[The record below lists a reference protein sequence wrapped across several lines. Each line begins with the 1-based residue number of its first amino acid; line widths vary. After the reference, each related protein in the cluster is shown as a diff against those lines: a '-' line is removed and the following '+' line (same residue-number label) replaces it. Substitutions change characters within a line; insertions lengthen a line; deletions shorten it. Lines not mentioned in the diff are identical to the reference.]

1 MDSAY
6 SSRLLNAVIFS
17 PALFALLVA
26 FLPKNEKGQIRFT
39 TLVGMG
45 LNCLLCIYAW
55 MRFGTDMP
63 EEFRLEYRMHWV
75 DQIGLSYHVGVDG
88 LSVALV
94 LLTGILGPLVV
105 LASWTFIN
113 ERVKEFHLALLL
125 LQTAMLGAL
134 CSIDILLFYLF
145 FEAMLI
151 PMYLLIGVWGSEER
165 QMAAMKFFIYTLVG
179 SLLMLVALLSV
190 YFIASPAGG
199 HSFDYSDVYNGIAT
213 AQQQLAT
220 CLGQAGGCQESQVG
234 GAALALLK
242 WGPWMFFACAFAF
255 AIKVPMFP
263 VHTWLP
269 DAHVQAPAAGSIILA
284 GVMLKMGT
292 YGFWRFAM
300 PLFPVAAR
308 QFQVPLAALAV
319 IGIVYGALMSLAQRD
334 IKKLIAYSSV
344 SHLGYCMLGLAAMTP
359 EGATGSAYQMLNHG
373 VSTGALFLLFGLL
386 YERRHARLMSE
397 YGGIAR
403 VMPIY
408 TTFFLIITFSSVAVP
423 GTNGFVGEFLVLL
436 GTFKSNLPLWMGVL
450 AATGV
455 ILGAAYM
462 LWMVQRVFF
471 GQLTNPENQ
480 QLKDL
485 NLREIA
491 AALPLVV
498 LVLVMGVR
506 PQPILVV
513 LNSSTERFIARTLWA
528 KDKEHSD
535 REKVLV
541 DVRELPVRQVVA
553 QVQLPPP
560 PQLPA
565 QPQVPALPKPMVR
578 PVPVGNLPALPQ
590 GNVPRPLLPG
600 TAPRPMRLAPP
611 QPNPGVHP

>member
-6 SSRLLNAVIFS
+6 STRLLNVVIFS
-17 PALFALLVA
+17 PAVFALLVM
-26 FLPKNEKGQIRFT
+26 FLPKTEKGQIRFVA
-39 TLVGMG
+39 LAGMAV
-45 LNCLLCIYAW
+45 NMLLCIW
-55 MRFGTDMP
+55 TWVRFDVGSA
-63 EEFRLEYRMHWV
+63 EEFKLEYRMRWV

-134 CSIDILLFYLF
+134 CSVDILLFYLF

-190 YFIASPAGG
+190 YFISQPSGLR
-199 HSFDYSDVYNGIAT
+199 SFDYSNVYNGLMG
-213 AQQQLAT
+213 AQQQLQACMNAT
-220 CLGQAGGCQESQVG
+220 GGCQESALT

-242 WGPWMFFACAFAF
+242 WGPWMFLACAFAF

-269 DAHVQAPAAGSIILA
+269 DAHVQAPSAGSIILA

-319 IGIVYGALMSLAQRD
+319 IGIVYGALMSLAQKD

-344 SHLGYCMLGLAAMTP
+344 SHLGYCMLGIATMTP

-397 YGGIAR
+397 YGGLAK

-436 GTFKSNLPLWMGVL
+436 GTFKSKLPMWMGVL

-471 GQLTNPENQ
+471 GQLSNPENRN
-480 QLKDL
+480 LKDL
-485 NLREIA
+485 NLREMA

-498 LVLVMGVR
+498 LVLVMGVK
-506 PQPILVV
+506 PQPILDV
-513 LNSSTERFIARTLWA
+513 LNPSSERFISRSLWGVD
-528 KDKEHSD
+528 KDHQD

-541 DVRELPVRQVVA
+541 DVRDVPAPALVADAAVPSLPKLPALQA
-553 QVQLPPP
+553 PTMVQPAPP
-560 PQLPA
+560 PQGPPPHVPPQLLQLPG
-565 QPQVPALPKPMVR
+565 QVPAQH
-578 PVPVGNLPALPQ
+578 VPLQNV
-590 GNVPRPLLPG
+590 VPRPRPAAPG
-600 TAPRPMRLAPP
+600 
-611 QPNPGVHP
+611 GH

>member
-1 MDSAY
+1 
-6 SSRLLNAVIFS
+6 VTVTES
-17 PALFALLVA
+17 PSPCGPWKKWVA
-26 FLPKNEKGQIRFT
+26 FLPKNEKGQIRFA
-39 TLVGMG
+39 TLAGM
-45 LNCLLCIYAW
+45 LVNALLCVYAW
-55 MRFGTDMP
+55 MRFDVGGG
-63 EEFRLEYRMHWV
+63 EEFRLEYRMRWV

-105 LASWTFIN
+105 LASWSFIN

-190 YFIASPAGG
+190 YFISQPSGLR
-199 HSFDYSDVYNGIAT
+199 SFDYSNVYNGLMG
-213 AQQQLAT
+213 AQQQLSQ
-220 CLGQAGGCQESQVG
+220 CLAQAGGCKESALT
-234 GAALALLK
+234 GAALALFK
-242 WGPWMFFACAFAF
+242 WGPWMFLACAFAF

-269 DAHVQAPAAGSIILA
+269 DAHVQAPSAGSIILA

-308 QFQVPLAALAV
+308 QFQIPLAALAV
-319 IGIVYGALMSLAQRD
+319 IGIVYGALMSLAQKD

-344 SHLGYCMLGLAAMTP
+344 SHLGYCMLGIAAMTP

-397 YGGIAR
+397 YGGLAK

-450 AATGV
+450 GATGV

-471 GQLTNPENQ
+471 GQLSNPENQ
-480 QLKDL
+480 HLKDL

-491 AALPLVV
+491 AAFPLVV
-498 LVLVMGVR
+498 LVLVMGVK
-506 PQPILVV
+506 PQPILDV
-513 LNSSTERFIARTLWA
+513 LNTSTDKFVARTLWGA
-528 KDKEHSD
+528 DKEHED
-535 REKVLV
+535 RGKVLV
-541 DVRELPVRQVVA
+541 DVREVPAAAVVA
-553 QVQLPPP
+553 AAAPLKPLPEIPRPVMVQPAPQPGGPQMLQLPLGGPN
-560 PQLPA
+560 PQRMPLPGFGQPRPA
-565 QPQVPALPKPMVR
+565 QPA
-578 PVPVGNLPALPQ
+578 A
-590 GNVPRPLLPG
+590 PG
-600 TAPRPMRLAPP
+600 
-611 QPNPGVHP
+611 GH